1 MSVAAQGSSRLLSRL
16 RSSFIDPVS
25 AVAAPAS
32 APLTQPAKPVEDKL
46 DLFDKIL
53 TETEERAQARTA
65 AATTPPPVVNEPPAA
80 EPAPVEQ
87 APAEPPIAQAMAPAV
102 PLAVDQAVV
111 DLNRTYTGTSAKES
125 LTSTPVEKPSAESA
139 TGLQMV
145 EVEQAPE
152 MPVEVEGFIQH
163 VEDHQ
168 EQLPHEIVVADG
180 SLQLQS
186 PALSLKPVVVLP
198 ITPEVEEVGAKK
210 GPSWS
215 IRWLVEWSRK
225 LMKMFNGAI
234 IYREA

>member
-32 APLTQPAKPVEDKL
+32 APTPLAKPIGPVEPVEDKL

-65 AATTPPPVVNEPPAA
+65 AATPLPTEPEPTPVEPPTS
-80 EPAPVEQ
+80 
-87 APAEPPIAQAMAPAV
+87 EPPIAQAMAPAV